1 MKIRIETDER
11 LEEDEIII
19 RCRELNEETLELQ
32 RQLQSLIKSQA
43 TLSVSHGELDYFLKY
58 PEIIFMET
66 DGNRLAVHTKD
77 KIFSTKQKLYELEEL
92 LPPYFMRVS
101 KSCIL
106 NIKEIRSIHK
116 NITGASEI
124 EFAASSKKAYVSRN
138 YYKLLIDKMTH

>member
-116 NITGASEI
+116 HLCSRRKI
-124 EFAASSKKAYVSRN
+124 SSTPRYPKGCFSSLNGMPGRSRW
-138 YYKLLIDKMTH
+138 

>member
-1 MKIRIETDER
+1 MKIKIETDER
-11 LEEDEIII
+11 LEEDELIIH
-19 RCRELNEETLELQ
+19 CRELNEETLELQ
-32 RQLQSLIKSQA
+32 RQLQGLIKASA

-66 DGNRLAVHTKD
+66 DGNRVAVHTKD
-77 KIFSTKQKLYELEEL
+77 KIFSTKQKLYELEEM
-92 LPPYFMRVS
+92 LPPSFMRVS

-124 EFAASSKKAYVSRN
+124 EFSGTPKKAFVSRS
-138 YYKLLIDKMTH
+138 YYKLLIDRMTH